1 MANSDMDCMGV
12 CFGNYTEYC
21 EIEIEADSKTIDI
34 PLSVNN
40 GSAVSTI
47 LIENKSN
54 GNRKR

>member
-1 MANSDMDCMGV
+1 MDCMGV

-21 EIEIEADSKTIDI
+21 EIEIEADSKMIDI